1 MPRLR
6 GATVL
11 AIGVA
16 LPACPADGWL
26 HFGTDSEPT
35 STGPAPTEPP
45 PTTTAEPVVT
55 TTVVPDDTSS
65 GPSTAE
71 GTTAAPPLPPPAILT
86 VDLEPPVLVAP
97 GAVALTVTAEYADEV
112 RLQLDGAPEI
122 ALAEGPPGVFTDHL
136 GFYGSLA
143 NGTHTLEFTPWRLD
157 ATGAVEPREIVV
169 DLPKAGG
176 EDFWEAIDALGEGS
190 ADALI
195 VLPNGDLVEF
205 GTLTAGPRC
214 YLRRRAPTGAWTM
227 ADVQILSEKPCRAID
242 LSLDADGALYLLA
255 DRTGDGA
262 LSWWLGRTPQLGAP
276 LENLRFGA
284 PGEVATAL
292 AMNPD
297 SAAVCGTQPTKK
309 IDVSDAAA
317 WIYNLNAPGSALTF
331 DYRPAQLKHTF
342 RETPYDCAFASE
354 TLVLIGESYGQ
365 QDLID
370 PNSPW
375 LKRLFLL
382 EYDTGSQITKWTIDG
397 QPKDL
402 TQSTGTSIT
411 IDDKGRYITG
421 GYHCGLMCDPT
432 AELRR
437 FAPGG
442 TQQWQLDLAP
452 PLKAPHRLAWSPAG
466 YVVLVSSV
474 MKDQWTADYYVQAWK
489 PGQYPALWSY
499 EKNVAPPI
507 HIALTVAIG
516 AFGQIYTGGIGANN
530 FPAVAFIHG

>member
-65 GPSTAE
+65 GPATGE

-86 VDLEPPVLVAP
+86 VDLKPKVLMAP
-97 GAVALTVTAEYADEV
+97 GAVALTVTAEYATEV
-112 RLQLDGAPEI
+112 RLQLDGAPEV
-122 ALAEGPPGVFTDHL
+122 ALAEGPLGVFTDHL

-143 NGTHTLEFTPWRLD
+143 NGTHTLELTPWRPD

-169 DLPKAGG
+169 DLPKAGD
-176 EDFWEAIDALGEGS
+176 EDFWEAIGDLGEGS
-190 ADALI
+190 ADALG
-195 VLPNGDLVEF
+195 VLPNGDIIEF

-214 YLRRRAPTGAWTM
+214 YLRRRDPTGTWAM
-227 ADVQILSEKPCRAID
+227 VDVQVLSEKPCRALD
-242 LSLDADGALYLLA
+242 LGLDADGALYLLA

-262 LSWWLGRTPQLGAP
+262 LSWWLGRAPQLDAP

-284 PGEVATAL
+284 PGEVAAAL

-317 WIYNLNAPGSALTF
+317 WIYNLNAPGSTHAF
-331 DYRPAQLKHTF
+331 DYQPAQKLHQF
-342 RETPYDCAFASE
+342 GELPRDCAYAGN
-354 TLVLIGESYGQ
+354 TLVLVGTVHGQHDIGN
-365 QDLID
+365 
-370 PNSPW
+370 PNAP
-375 LKRLFLL
+375 LLDRLFVL
-382 EYDTGSQITKWTIDG
+382 EYDAKITHWTVDG
-397 QPKDL
+397 GPKDL

-421 GYHCGLMCDPT
+421 GTRCGLMCDPT

-442 TQQWQLDLAP
+442 KQQWQLDLAP
-452 PLKAPHRLAWSPAG
+452 PLTAPRRLAWSPAG

-516 AFGQIYTGGIGANN
+516 AFGQIYTGGIGSNN
-530 FPAVAFIHG
+530 FPAVAFLHG

>member
-55 TTVVPDDTSS
+55 TTVAPEGTSS
-65 GPSTAE
+65 GTTGD
-71 GTTAAPPLPPPAILT
+71 GTTAAPPLPPQAILT
-86 VDLEPPVLVAP
+86 VDLKPKTLTTP
-97 GAVALTVTAEYADEV
+97 GAVALTVTAEHADEV

-143 NGTHTLEFTPWRLD
+143 NGTHKLLLTPWRPD
-157 ATGAVEPREIVV
+157 TTGATEPRELEV
-169 DLPKAGG
+169 DLPDAGG

-190 ADALI
+190 ADALV

-205 GTLTAGPRC
+205 GTLTAGPKC
-214 YLRRRAPTGAWTM
+214 YLRRRDPTGTWTM
-227 ADVQILSEKPCRAID
+227 ADVHILSQEPCRAID
-242 LSLDADGALYLLA
+242 LGLDADGALYLLA

-262 LSWWLGRTPQLGAP
+262 LSWWLGRTPLLGAP

-284 PGEVATAL
+284 PGEAATAL

-297 SAAVCGTQPTKK
+297 TAAVCGTTPTKK

-317 WIYNLNAPGSALTF
+317 WIFNLNAPGSTHTF
-331 DYRPAQLKHTF
+331 DYQPIKGDHTF
-342 RETPYDCAFASE
+342 RETPRDCVFSSS
-354 TLVLIGESYGQ
+354 TLVLIGEIRGQ
-365 QDLID
+365 HDIGN
-370 PNSPW
+370 PNAP
-375 LKRLFLL
+375 LLDRLFIL
-382 EYDTGSQITKWTIDG
+382 EYDAKTTHWTVDG
-397 QPKDL
+397 APKDL
-402 TQSTGTSIT
+402 TQSAGTSIT

-421 GYHCGLMCDPT
+421 GYHCGLKCTPT

-452 PLKAPHRLAWSPAG
+452 PLTAPRRLAWSPAG

-474 MKDQWTADYYVQAWK
+474 TTGPWTADYYIQAWK

-516 AFGQIYTGGIGANN
+516 AFGQVYTGGIGSFNY
-530 FPAVAFIHG
+530 PAVAFLHG